1 MAATKRSDSVPAVSN
16 ELLRRMRLSAVA
28 VASTVAL
35 AACGSTR
42 DNNILGYRNGVAP
55 DGNGLSTLEVVAI
68 FVLVP
73 LVLLLGIAAL
83 VWLPGVVRGSR
94 YRPSA
99 GWSPA
104 PMWFGGPPDP
114 VAAVEAASVG
124 ELTRGGA
131 GGSW

>member
-1 MAATKRSDSVPAVSN
+1 MPTPSDSVPHVLN
-16 ELLRRMRLSAVA
+16 VLLRRARLLPLLALGA
-28 VASTVAL
+28 ASL
-35 AACGSTR
+35 AACGGDVASG
-42 DNNILGYRNGVAP
+42 NQLGYQ
-55 DGNGLSTLEVVAI
+55 DGAFPGGSDLSTLQTIAI

-73 LVLLLGIAAL
+73 LALLLGIAAL
-83 VWLPGVVRGSR
+83 VWLPGMVRGSR

-99 GWSPA
+99 GWSAA

-114 VAAVEAASVG
+114 VAAVESASVG

>member
-1 MAATKRSDSVPAVSN
+1 MPAVSKQ
-16 ELLRRMRLSAVA
+16 LVRKARLSAVV

-35 AACGSTR
+35 AACGSTKA
-42 DNNILGYRNGVAP
+42 NNILGYRDGVAP
-55 DGNGLSTLEVVAI
+55 DGGGLSTLEVVAV

-94 YRPSA
+94 YRPAA
-99 GWSPA
+99 GWSAA

-114 VAAVEAASVG
+114 VAAVESASAG